1 MLSKKI
7 GDILNL
13 QVEKEAY
20 SSVLYLS
27 MASWA
32 QTNGFAG
39 ISQWLYIQS
48 DEERL
53 HMLKFVHYIN
63 DRGGKALVSAIK
75 QPPVEF
81 GSIIKL
87 FEEVLKHEQFVTD
100 SINQIVALTLEEKD
114 YTTHSWVQWFV
125 NEQIEEEVS
134 VSEILDK
141 LKLVGET
148 NMYIFDRDI
157 VGMRTKNKPA
167 AK

>member
-20 SSVLYLS
+20 SSALYLS

-39 ISQWLYIQS
+39 ISQWLFVQS
-48 DEERL
+48 DEERM
-53 HMLKFVHYIN
+53 HMLKFIYYIN
-63 DRGGKALVSAIK
+63 ERGGKSFVSAIK

-81 GSIIKL
+81 GSVVKL
-87 FEEVLKHEQFVTD
+87 FEEVLAHEQFVTD
-100 SINQIVALTLEEKD
+100 SINKIVELTLEEKD
-114 YTTHSWVQWFV
+114 YTTHSWIQWFV

-134 VSEILDK
+134 VCEILDK
-141 LKLVGET
+141 LKLVGDN

-157 VGMRTKNKPA
+157 VTMRNKNNQA
-167 AK
+167 T